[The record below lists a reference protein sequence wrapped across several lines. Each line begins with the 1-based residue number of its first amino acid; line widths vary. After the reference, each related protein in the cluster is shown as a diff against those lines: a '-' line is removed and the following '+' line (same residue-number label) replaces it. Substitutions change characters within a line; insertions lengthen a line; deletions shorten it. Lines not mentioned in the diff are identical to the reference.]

1 MGTSFLSLRCFQ
13 ALTGWNWL
21 PAIVSSTPLL
31 RSWMDVSDGWM
42 APETPPSF
50 HGMWLPGG
58 IPVPVTPPEL
68 YLDFVPTTPPELLLN
83 FVPTTPPEWG
93 GDHIYIYMH
102 IHTRI
107 DIIYIV

>member
-68 YLDFVPTTPPELLLN
+68 VLDFVPTTPPELLLN
-83 FVPTTPPEWG
+83 FVPTT
-93 GDHIYIYMH
+93 HLSCC
-102 IHTRI
+102 
-107 DIIYIV
+107 